1 MNLVI
6 NDIYELKRLIRRRRR
21 LGHDRFDEIW
31 DGVYVMSP
39 QPNNEHF
46 VLAGLLNHILLSA
59 LDRDRVIAI
68 TQGGNLSDR
77 PDDWKKNFRCPDGLV
92 FLRGNRA
99 EDRGSH
105 WFGGPDFAIEIIS
118 PRDRSRE
125 KFDFY
130 ASVHVG
136 ELLLVDRR
144 PWRLELYRLN
154 EGAYE
159 TVGKSTLARPDIL
172 ESQTLGLNFR
182 LIPGERRPQI
192 EVSCPA
198 DGRTW
203 LA

>member
-6 NDIYELKRLIRRRRR
+6 NDLYELKRLIRRRRR
-21 LGHDRFDEIW
+21 LGHDRFDEVW
-31 DGVYVMSP
+31 DGVYFMSP
-39 QPNNEHF
+39 QPNTEHF
-46 VLAGLLNHILLSA
+46 VLAGLLTHVLLSA
-59 LDRDRVIAI
+59 INRDRVIAI
-68 TQGGNLSDR
+68 TPGGNLSDR
-77 PDDWKKNFRCPDGLV
+77 SEDWTKNFRCPDVLV
-92 FLRGNRA
+92 FLKGNRA

-130 ASVHVG
+130 ASVGVG

-144 PWRLELYRLN
+144 PWRLELYRLAD
-154 EGAYE
+154 GVYE
-159 TVGKSTLARPDIL
+159 LIGKSDLARPEIL

-182 LIPGERRPQI
+182 LIPGETRPQI
-192 EVSCPA
+192 EVTCPA